1 MKKTKEDNVVSI
13 AKQIEEFF
21 KETGQEVFIE
31 AEGRPS
37 VIEKFID
44 VYNCRYGHHIDEDEN
59 GIIVLQDDANKW
71 GLELRMYFNDK
82 SGIPSAINVTKT
94 RGYRGEYLYRINDI
108 QLIRDMFSL
117 GYEIGCN

>member
-1 MKKTKEDNVVSI
+1 MKTKGDNIVSI
-13 AKQIEEFF
+13 AKRIDEFF
-21 KETGQEVFIE
+21 KETEQEVFIE
-31 AEGRPS
+31 AEGKPS
-37 VIEKFID
+37 VIEKFIGE
-44 VYNCRYGHHIDEDEN
+44 YNYRYGHHIDEHEN

-82 SGIPSAINVTKT
+82 SGIPSMINVTKT

-108 QLIRDMFSL
+108 QLIQDMFSL